1 MTKTKAADAKKSLVA
16 EYLELSGTKLGNFYD
31 ENDTDDK
38 DLLGVIGKKTVIELM
53 AANNKMRRM
62 SDYVPSNGPIVPE
75 AITSFRAPVNRTV
88 TINPTRKAAPSVDIT
103 DAQLKYFINLCL
115 EKHGL
120 DLNDPKNIT
129 LLEGAKKLT
138 KVQAIK
144 EISTLKGLPTLK
156 KVAPVNAPAPLPTG
170 TVAIP
175 DGIYAID
182 HDGEPK
188 CYEVSNGKAGTK
200 WEGFI
205 FLDRVSSDDKYS
217 IRNRDE
223 RNRILDTIRTDVESS
238 GRLAAQV
245 LRRCRGISEHGRP
258 CRRQLTDTKNPYF
271 ERGYGPECG
280 TRI

>member
-16 EYLELSGTKLGNFYD
+16 EYLELSETKLGLVYSK
-31 ENDTDDK
+31 TDAD
-38 DLLGVIGKKTVIELM
+38 DQALLQIIGKKSELVLKSNIEKLRKLADYDAAPIFTVAM
-53 AANNKMRRM
+53 PVTVKHGAANYTPKQ
-62 SDYVPSNGPIVPE
+62 IATPE
-75 AITSFRAPVNRTV
+75 G
-88 TINPTRKAAPSVDIT
+88 IT
-103 DAQLKYFINLCL
+103 DPQLKYFLNLCL

-120 DLNDPKNIT
+120 DLNDPKNST
-129 LLEGAKKLT
+129 LLEGAKSFT

-223 RNRILDTIRTDVESS
+223 RNRILDAIRTDVESS
-238 GRLAAQV
+238 GRLAAQI
-245 LRRCRGISEHGRP
+245 LRRCRGISENGRP

-271 ERGYGPECG
+271 EMGYGPECG